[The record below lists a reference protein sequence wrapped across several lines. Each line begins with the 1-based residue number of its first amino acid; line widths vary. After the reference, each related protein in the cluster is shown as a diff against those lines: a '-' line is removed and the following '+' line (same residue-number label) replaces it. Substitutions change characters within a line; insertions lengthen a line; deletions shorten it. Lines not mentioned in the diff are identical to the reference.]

1 MHTACRCIMPCKH
14 ECYDFPDDFF
24 VCQAFSIFILSYR
37 VKKKHL
43 QLAWKE
49 SWSGKIVTR
58 GGNEVLLTTNC
69 TQSAPLPLPP
79 VDYPK
84 NPNASFSWVSPS
96 PPYIRTNKSPS
107 IQPKFSKKIDKLFLV
122 LTSSC
127 RALRLAFIIP
137 SAFAWTNA
145 QFLKNLLPSGVSL

>member
-1 MHTACRCIMPCKH
+1 MNVTTSPTISSSVKP
-14 ECYDFPDDFF
+14 FP
-24 VCQAFSIFILSYR
+24 FSSWVIGW
-37 VKKKHL
+37 KKSIYNWLERSRGAGKLL
-43 QLAWKE
+43 Q
-49 SWSGKIVTR
+49 R
-58 GGNEVLLTTNC
+58 GGNEVLLRTNC

-79 VDYPK
+79 VDYPQ